1 MALRD
6 LGFTELQELVYRTL
20 LADSWLDLDA
30 LATTTGVKQADLV
43 EALAVLVDLGVAHA
57 DAVAPA
63 GVTLPN
69 PTVAVGQLIER
80 VEDDL
85 LRRHRSA
92 GNTRAELA
100 QLAQLAALR
109 QHDHTRLPSSGS
121 GNAVEEVENVEMV
134 RKRLEELAFFTR
146 SSAYSIQPGGPQS
159 AESLAAS
166 RPLDHRGLRR
176 GIDLR
181 IVHDASVLDDQ
192 LNSDYLR
199 ELTAL
204 GAKVRV
210 TAEPIQRLII
220 MDERVAVV
228 PIDPENSRRG
238 ALVVQQA
245 GLLAGFLRLFHRTWD
260 AAQELTWDDHPVPEP
275 VDELSGDDRQVL
287 GFLASGKTDETA
299 ARELGVSVRHLRR
312 RVARLMDLLGADSR
326 FEAGVEAARR
336 GWI

>member
-6 LGFTELQELVYRTL
+6 LGFTELQEAVYRIL
-20 LADSWLDLDA
+20 LGTSRADLDA
-30 LATTTGVKQADLV
+30 LATGTGASPGAVVD
-43 EALAVLVDLGVAHA
+43 ALDGLVDLGVAQVDVA
-57 DAVAPA
+57 APA
-63 GVTLPN
+63 GVTLGN
-69 PTVAVGQLIER
+69 PTVTLGQLIEK

-85 LRRHRSA
+85 LRRHRGA

-100 QLAQLAALR
+100 QLAALQGAPAAAAP
-109 QHDHTRLPSSGS
+109 D
-121 GNAVEEVENVEMV
+121 VIEKVDNVEMV

-159 AESLAAS
+159 PASLAAS

-176 GIDLR
+176 GIDMR
-181 IVHDASVLDDQ
+181 IVHEATVLDDE

-199 ELTAL
+199 ELVAL

-210 TAEPIQRLII
+210 TDEPIQRLII

-228 PIDPENSRRG
+228 PIDPANSSRG
-238 ALVVQQA
+238 ALIVQQP

-260 AAQELTWDDHPVPEP
+260 AAKVLAWEEAPDPAGELTE
-275 VDELSGDDRQVL
+275 EDRQVL
-287 GFLASGKTDETA
+287 AFLATGKTDETA

-312 RVARLMDLLGADSR
+312 RVARLMNRLGAASR
-326 FEAGVEAARR
+326 FEAGVEASRR
-336 GWI
+336 AWI

>member
-6 LGFTELQELVYRTL
+6 LGFTELQETVYRTL
-20 LADSWLDLDA
+20 LGDSR
-30 LATTTGVKQADLV
+30 ADLK
-43 EALAVLVDLGVAHA
+43 ALVANAGASTEDVVCALGGLVDLGVARV
-57 DAVAPA
+57 DATAPA
-63 GVTLPN
+63 GVTLDN
-69 PTVAVGQLIER
+69 PMSTLGQLIEQ
-80 VEDDL
+80 VEDEL

-100 QLAQLAALR
+100 QLAALHHSSPAAAPAIEQL
-109 QHDHTRLPSSGS
+109 
-121 GNAVEEVENVEMV
+121 ENIEMV

-146 SSAYSIQPGGPQS
+146 SSAYAIQPGGPQS
-159 AESLAAS
+159 AASLAAS

-181 IVHDASVLDDQ
+181 IVHEATVLNDE
-192 LNSDYLR
+192 LNSSYLR
-199 ELTAL
+199 ELIAL

-210 TAEPIQRLII
+210 TCEPIQRLII

-228 PIDPENSRRG
+228 PIDPSNSRRG
-238 ALVVQQA
+238 ALIVQQP

-260 AAQELTWDDHPVPEP
+260 AAKELTWEENPDP
-275 VDELSGDDRQVL
+275 VDELTAEERQVL
-287 GFLASGKTDETA
+287 TFLATGKTDETA

-312 RVARLMDLLGADSR
+312 RVARLMARLGADSR
-326 FEAGVEAARR
+326 FEAGLEASRR